1 MYVPC
6 NIWDLIILWKLL
18 VYLKLKLN
26 QVSCVLSGNQE
37 LSKTKMI
44 YICMFS
50 MNHILLGSKGMNYIS
65 SLVLVKYGKIDVNNR

>member
-1 MYVPC
+1 
-6 NIWDLIILWKLL
+6 
-18 VYLKLKLN
+18 
-26 QVSCVLSGNQE
+26 
-37 LSKTKMI
+37 MI